1 MSEEC
6 YKNNLFLLKSIKN
19 SDILAFKENK
29 LFIDDRYFTY
39 LRKPYKFNKIIVI
52 LEDSFKDTKDIELV
66 KESIEGLNTLAKND
80 SYSEDEKIKI
90 LNLYNKINKDLSDK
104 ESSNKES
111 ADNEE
116 DNTNNSNDIDEN
128 ISNQKTNE
136 YLNYIKDTFIETWYN
151 LRLFFKDT
159 FVYIYG
165 LVKN

>member
-6 YKNNLFLLKSIKN
+6 FKNNLFLLKNIKN
-19 SDILAFKENK
+19 SDILAFNDNK

-39 LRKPYKFNKIIVI
+39 LRKPYKFNKIIDIV
-52 LEDSFKDTKDIELV
+52 ENSFATKEDIELV
-66 KESIEGLNTLAKND
+66 KDSLEGLNTLAKND
-80 SYSEDEKIKI
+80 SYSEDEKLKI
-90 LNLYNKINKDLSDK
+90 LNLYNKINKELSNKDLS
-104 ESSNKES
+104 EELS
-111 ADNEE
+111 DNEE
-116 DNTNNSNDIDEN
+116 DNSSNLDEN

-136 YLNYIKDTFIETWYN
+136 YLNYIKDTFIETWCN

>member
-6 YKNNLFLLKSIKN
+6 FKNNLFLLKNIKN
-19 SDILAFKENK
+19 SDILAFNDNK

-39 LRKPYKFNKIIVI
+39 LRKPYKFNKIIDVVENSFANK
-52 LEDSFKDTKDIELV
+52 EDKELV
-66 KESIEGLNTLAKND
+66 KESLEGLNTLAKND
-80 SYSEDEKIKI
+80 SYSEDEKLKI
-90 LNLYNKINKDLSDK
+90 LNLYNKINKELSNKDLS
-104 ESSNKES
+104 EELS
-111 ADNEE
+111 DNEE
-116 DNTNNSNDIDEN
+116 DNSSNLDEN

-136 YLNYIKDTFIETWYN
+136 YLNYIKDTFIETWCN

>member
-6 YKNNLFLLKSIKN
+6 FKNNLFLLKNIKN
-19 SDILAFKENK
+19 SDILAFNDNK

-39 LRKPYKFNKIIVI
+39 LRKPYKFNKIIDIV
-52 LEDSFKDTKDIELV
+52 ENSFATKEDIELV
-66 KESIEGLNTLAKND
+66 KDSLEGLNTLAKND
-80 SYSEDEKIKI
+80 SYSEDEKLKI
-90 LNLYNKINKDLSDK
+90 LNLYNKINKELSNKDLS
-104 ESSNKES
+104 EELS
-111 ADNEE
+111 DNEE
-116 DNTNNSNDIDEN
+116 DNSSNLDEN
-128 ISNQKTNE
+128 ISNQKTSE

>member
-6 YKNNLFLLKSIKN
+6 YKNNLFLLKNIKN
-19 SDILAFKENK
+19 SDILAFKDNK

-52 LEDSFKDTKDIELV
+52 LENSFANKEDIKDIELI
-66 KESIEGLNTLAKND
+66 KESLEGLNTLAKND

-90 LNLYNKINKDLSDK
+90 LNLYNKINKELSDK
-104 ESSNKES
+104 ELSN
-111 ADNEE
+111 NEE
-116 DNTNNSNDIDEN
+116 DNLDNSSNIDEN